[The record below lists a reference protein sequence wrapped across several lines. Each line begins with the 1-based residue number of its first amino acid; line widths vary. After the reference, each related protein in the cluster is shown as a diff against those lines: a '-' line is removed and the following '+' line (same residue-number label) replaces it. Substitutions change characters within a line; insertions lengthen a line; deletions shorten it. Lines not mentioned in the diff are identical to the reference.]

1 MPIAIDGAGRIVI
14 PKAVRDRLGLRAGD
28 ALELEEH
35 DGEIVLRPPERHLQL
50 VPTDGGLL
58 TAAPDADLPG
68 LGPDDVRELLERPRR

>member
-1 MPIAIDGAGRIVI
+1 MSVAIDGAGRIVI
-14 PKAVRDRLGLRAGD
+14 PKAIRDRLGLRAGD

-35 DGEIVLRPPERHLQL
+35 DSEIVLRPPERHVHL

-68 LGPDDVRELLERPRR
+68 LGPDDVRELLERTRR